1 MGEEGFLVLPDN
13 WTAFEAFNSLGT
25 QWRVGFAG
33 AIGLDY
39 GVIPDVLK
47 LQQIPETD
55 WRDVFDSIR
64 VMERVAL
71 EVMNRK
77 D

>member
-1 MGEEGFLVLPDN
+1 MGEEDFLVLPDN

-25 QWRVGFAG
+25 QWRIGFG
-33 AIGLDY
+33 GPTGLDY
-39 GVIPDVLK
+39 AVIPDVLK
-47 LQQIPETD
+47 LHQIPDAD

>member
-1 MGEEGFLVLPDN
+1 MGETDFLVLPDN
-13 WTAFEAFNSLGT
+13 WPAFAAFNALST
-25 QWRVGFAG
+25 QWRYSFGG
-33 AIGLDY
+33 PSGLDY
-39 GVIPDVLK
+39 GVVPDVLK
-47 LQQIPETD
+47 LHQIPEAD